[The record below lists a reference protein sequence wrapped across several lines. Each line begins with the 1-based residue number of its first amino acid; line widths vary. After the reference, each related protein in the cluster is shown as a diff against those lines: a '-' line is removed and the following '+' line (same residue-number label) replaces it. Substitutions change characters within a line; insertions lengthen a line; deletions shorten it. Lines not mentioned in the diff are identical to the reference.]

1 MKKKFINEGGVNG
14 QGEGLVN
21 TNSTDFKGL
30 QDMIKRTAEN
40 RLGKH
45 RLADQFL
52 SIRFQME
59 SYLESESD
67 EVIMTGTFIKKYLE
81 VLSVKQKDF
90 AEFLSYEASNF
101 NALLNGRRKVNPTI
115 ALKLGS
121 TFKVDPLLWLYIETK
136 NEVRSVQKN
145 SREDFGAYNLNALLN
160 RVA

>member
-1 MKKKFINEGGVNG
+1 MKKKFINEGGING
-14 QGEGLVN
+14 LGEGLVN
-21 TNSTDFKGL
+21 TNSADFKNL
-30 QDMIKRTAEN
+30 QDMIKRVSAN
-40 RLGKH
+40 RSEKQ
-45 RLADQFL
+45 RLADKFL

-59 SYLESESD
+59 SYLQSD
-67 EVIMTGTFIKKYLE
+67 SGEVITTGTFIKKYLE
-81 VLSVKQKDF
+81 VLNVKQKDF

-101 NALLNGRRKVNPTI
+101 NALINGRRKVNPTI

-145 SREDFGAYNLNALLN
+145 SREDFEAYSLNALLN